1 MAGGARQARVVL
13 HRSYFTA
20 CREAADTLGAGM
32 SPRRKLSDARRQQ
45 ILQAAVHVIAEQGLC
60 DTGIKEVAERA
71 GTSPALVIYYF
82 GRKDA
87 LLGEA
92 LAFAEQRFY
101 GDTASA
107 LAELSSARERLVR
120 LVQLSCAVGDGPDS
134 FQEEWVLWL
143 DLWAR
148 APRDPGVARDRE
160 ALDRRWRQTIA
171 GIVRQG
177 QEAGEFAPVDADDF
191 SLLLAALID
200 GLAIQVVLG
209 DPEVPAE
216 RMFDLCMATCAREL
230 GFGWDAD
237 DRARVLG
244 SAVSGAG

>member
-1 MAGGARQARVVL
+1 MAAR
-13 HRSYFTA
+13 HN
-20 CREAADTLGAGM
+20 AADDLGAGM

-101 GDTASA
+101 AETASA
-107 LAELSSARERLVR
+107 LAALSSARERLVR
-120 LVQLSCAVGDGPDS
+120 LVQLSCAVGDGPEGSLD
-134 FQEEWVLWL
+134 EWVLWL

-148 APRDPGVARDRE
+148 APRDPEMAADR
-160 ALDRRWRQTIA
+160 AAHDRRWRQTIA

-177 QEAGEFAPVDADDF
+177 QAAGEFAPVDADAF
-191 SLLLAALID
+191 SLRLAALID

-230 GFGWDAD
+230 GFTWSVE
-237 DRARVLG
+237 DRARLLAAG
-244 SAVSGAG
+244 AGRAASGAGAS